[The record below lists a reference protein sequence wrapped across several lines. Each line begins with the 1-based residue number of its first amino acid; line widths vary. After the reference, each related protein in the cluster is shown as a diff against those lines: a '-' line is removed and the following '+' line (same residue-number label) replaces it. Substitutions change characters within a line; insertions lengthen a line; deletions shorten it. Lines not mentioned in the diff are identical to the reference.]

1 MNFGDKLKSERKK
14 RNWSQDYL
22 AEKIYVS
29 RQSVSKWETNK
40 NYPSIEVIINLSD
53 LFEIT
58 IDELLRSD
66 EGLKEK
72 IIKDGKSTVTFSIK
86 TQLLSILGILFGVI
100 VASLIKNNEIN
111 WLNIGEVMIIILAF
125 LYVITLLFPK
135 WNEVSGENK

>member
-72 IIKDGKSTVTFSIK
+72 IIKDGKSTVTFSVK

-111 WLNIGEVMIIILAF
+111 WLNIGEVMIIILVF
-125 LYVITLLFPK
+125 FYVITLLFPK
-135 WNEVSGENK
+135 WNEVSGKNK

>member
-111 WLNIGEVMIIILAF
+111 WLNIGEVMIIILVF
-125 LYVITLLFPK
+125 FYVITLLFPK

>member
-125 LYVITLLFPK
+125 FYVITLLFPK

>member
-66 EGLKEK
+66 EGLEEK
-72 IIKDGKSTVTFSIK
+72 IIKDGKSTVTFSVK

-111 WLNIGEVMIIILAF
+111 WLNIGEVMIIILVF
-125 LYVITLLFPK
+125 FYVITLLFPK

>member
-72 IIKDGKSTVTFSIK
+72 IIKDGKSTVTFSVK

-111 WLNIGEVMIIILAF
+111 WLNIGEVMIIILVF
-125 LYVITLLFPK
+125 FYVITLLFPK

>member
-86 TQLLSILGILFGVI
+86 TKLLSILGILFGVI

-111 WLNIGEVMIIILAF
+111 WLNIGEVMIIILVF
-125 LYVITLLFPK
+125 FYVITLLFPK

>member
-72 IIKDGKSTVTFSIK
+72 IIKDGKSTVTFSVK
-86 TQLLSILGILFGVI
+86 TQLLSILGILLGVI

-111 WLNIGEVMIIILAF
+111 WLNIGEVMIIILVF
-125 LYVITLLFPK
+125 FYVITLLFPK

>member
-1 MNFGDKLKSERKK
+1 MSFGDKLKSERKK

-72 IIKDGKSTVTFSIK
+72 IIKDGKSTVNFSIK

-111 WLNIGEVMIIILAF
+111 WLNIGEVMIIILVF
-125 LYVITLLFPK
+125 FYVITLLFPK
-135 WNEVSGENK
+135 WNEVSRENK